1 MGNSIFRTA
10 FSARSTS
17 AISGTNVEMKS
28 GTVLESVAVGSRET
42 LQLSGLVMVKDGWVY
57 WVRGW

>member
-1 MGNSIFRTA
+1 MGNSIFRIA

-28 GTVLESVAVGSRET
+28 GIVLESVAVGSREA